1 MSNIKLVKEL
11 KMKEID
17 DICYNAEGCANCPLL
32 ISSYNKN
39 IHCLKNDTFP
49 LYEVDKVWK
58 TLNAKIDLT
67 TNKIVED

>member
-17 DICYNAEGCANCPLL
+17 DICNNAEGCADCPLL

-39 IHCLKNDTFP
+39 IHCLKDDILP
-49 LYEVDKVWK
+49 IYEVDKAWK
-58 TLNAKIDLT
+58 TLNAKIDLET
-67 TNKIVED
+67 YELVED

>member
-1 MSNIKLVKEL
+1 MRNIKLVKEL

-17 DICYNAEGCANCPLL
+17 DICANAEGCADCPLL

-39 IHCLKNDTFP
+39 IHCLKDDTFP
-49 LYEVDKVWK
+49 LYEADKVWK
-58 TLNAKIDLT
+58 KLNAKIDLE